1 MFYERRIAMYFNEM
15 MFNREFVNPTYYQ
28 QMRAQMAY
36 QESQDKEV
44 VNVAKACRELCQ
56 AAKKLDEQH
65 QQKAFFA
72 CLNVLGAE
80 YGWQK

>member
-1 MFYERRIAMYFNEM
+1 MYFNEM
-15 MFNREFVNPTYYQ
+15 MFNHEFVNPTYYQ
-28 QMRAQMAY
+28 QMQAQMAY
-36 QESQDKEV
+36 QESQEKEV
-44 VNVAKACRELCQ
+44 INAAKACREMCQ

-65 QQKAFFA
+65 QQKAFLA